1 MPLRR
6 RRRRRRV
13 GRWARLAITLSV
25 VTTGTAIAIPALFA
39 DPPSLLVDGH
49 KVTIKSKLFTVADAT
64 EAVGVNL
71 VPGPVYTAVTHT
83 LLGNDGPAPELIL
96 NGIPAA
102 ADTVVHPGDK
112 LQVVPA
118 PETVESVVTRQ
129 QTTQGPSA
137 VGLPEVEKTLFHPGR
152 GAVVEQKV
160 GERSGEVVS
169 AETAVPAVPAVPVTD
184 KLVALTFD
192 DGPDPTW
199 TPQILEILKSEGV
212 VATFCVVGSIVE
224 RHQELTRQI
233 VEHGHMLCNHTSN
246 HALLAKAP
254 TDKVVSEVNGG
265 ADSVKA
271 VTGVETAFYRPPGGQ
286 LTPTVI
292 AVANERG
299 QRVLHWSVDTID
311 YRKPPATVL
320 VDRVMRNVGPG
331 GVVLMHDGG
340 GDRSQTVAAVQ
351 PMIRALKDQGYGLT
365 TPAAVSPVPDA
376 R

>member
-1 MPLRR
+1 M
-6 RRRRRRV
+6 
-13 GRWARLAITLSV
+13 RLAITLSV
-25 VTTGTAIAIPALFA
+25 VTTGTAIAIPAIRA
-39 DPPSLLVDGH
+39 EPPSLLVDGH
-49 KVTIKSKLFTVADAT
+49 KVTIKSKLFTVADAS
-64 EAVGVNL
+64 EAAGVD
-71 VPGPVYTAVTHT
+71 VRPGPVYSAVTHT
-83 LLGNDGPAPELIL
+83 LLGNDGPAPELML
-96 NGIPAA
+96 NGMPAA
-102 ADTVVHPGDK
+102 ADTVVYHGDK

-129 QTTQGPSA
+129 QTTQGVSA
-137 VGLPEVEKTLFHPGR
+137 GGLPEVEKTLFHPGH
-152 GAVVEQKV
+152 GAVIEEKV

-199 TPQILEILKSEGV
+199 TPQVLEILRSEGV

-233 VEHGHMLCNHTSN
+233 VAQGHILCNHTSN
-246 HALLAKAP
+246 HALLADAP
-254 TDKVVSEVNGG
+254 RDKVVSEVNGG

-271 VTGVETAFYRPPGGQ
+271 VTGVDAAFYRPPGGQ
-286 LTPTVI
+286 LSPTVI
-292 AVANERG
+292 AVVHERG

-311 YRKPPATVL
+311 YLKPPATVL

-331 GVVLMHDGG
+331 AIVLMHDGG
-340 GDRSQTVAAVQ
+340 GDRSQTVAALR
-351 PMIRALKDQGYGLT
+351 PIIRALHAQGYSFT
-365 TPAAVSPVPDA
+365 TPAAPSPAPSV